1 MARSFGSFAVDTA
14 LGLAGVALAAGSLY
28 FPWYVYWNSDRFE
41 PPRIEYSGN
50 TELYGE
56 PEDRTGVL
64 WLQAQLPQG
73 TILDPIET
81 GTVDKPEEEE
91 AAPEMKGEPTRS
103 KSYRLV
109 FVANGRALVRDD
121 TGVFV
126 VTPNSTL
133 PDGQEVTEF
142 RTVGDDWE
150 LLTSGNEIVAGDN

>member
-1 MARSFGSFAVDTA
+1 MARSFGGFAVDTA
-14 LGLAGVALAAGSLY
+14 LGLFGVALAAGSLY
-28 FPWYVYWNSDRFE
+28 FPWYVYRHSDRFQ

-81 GTVDKPEEEE
+81 GTVDKPQEEETAGE
-91 AAPEMKGEPTRS
+91 ARGEPTRS
-103 KSYRLV
+103 AAYRLV

-133 PDGQEVTEF
+133 PDGQRVTEF
-142 RTVGDDWE
+142 RSVDDQWE